1 MEAVY
6 PDAQF
11 FVNVDD
17 DVIYNPH
24 WFSKLLEAQKELQA
38 FGLNGIFTA
47 LNMPWRKPFAELHTQ
62 ANTYLLKWKPPAL
75 NWLIPRRVYDRVG
88 PFVDDGIAYDTSYS
102 HWLRLHGFPTICLTP
117 SYVQNIGTYGA
128 YSRDNKTTA
137 TDFVGEYGG
146 RSVLAKSPKRL
157 IGKMICGFSNL
168 LSGWSHLNLVAPYA
182 GGPSVCMSPWAGV
195 GIEELCF

>member
-1 MEAVY
+1 MLHGPKAEAVFTRGGKTGRPGSCVHTGEKPGPNLGQVDAYAFVEAVY

-102 HWLRLHGFPTICLTP
+102 QWLQLHGV
-117 SYVQNIGTYGA
+117 S
-128 YSRDNKTTA
+128 DN
-137 TDFVGEYGG
+137 
-146 RSVLAKSPKRL
+146 
-157 IGKMICGFSNL
+157 
-168 LSGWSHLNLVAPYA
+168 LS
-182 GGPSVCMSPWAGV
+182 
-195 GIEELCF
+195 